1 MNRGDVVIVQFQC
14 QEKRG
19 EKIRPAVVV
28 QSDAENQRLAN
39 TILAMITGNLDDA
52 GQPTTVLVDPGT
64 PDGAGSG
71 LNGPSLVKCYNLA
84 TVRQR
89 RVLQVI
95 GHLSNAVMQQV
106 NQALKAALE
115 LP

>member
-1 MNRGDVVIVQFQC
+1 MNRGDVVIVPFPYQD
-14 QEKRG
+14 KPG

-28 QSDAENQRLAN
+28 QSDAENRRLAN

-64 PDGAGSG
+64 PGGSGSG
-71 LNGPSLVKCYNLA
+71 LHGPSLVKCYNLS

-89 RVLQVI
+89 RVLHVI
-95 GHLSNAVMQQV
+95 GHLSDVVMQQV
-106 NQALKAALE
+106 NDALKRALE

>member
-1 MNRGDVVIVQFQC
+1 M
-14 QEKRG
+14 
-19 EKIRPAVVV
+19 VV
-28 QSDAENQRLAN
+28 QSDAENRRLAN

-52 GQPTTVLVDPGT
+52 GQPATVLIDPRT
-64 PDGAGSG
+64 ADGAGSG
-71 LNGPSLVKCYNLA
+71 LNGPSLVKCCNLA

-89 RVLQVI
+89 RVLHII
-95 GHLSNAVMQQV
+95 GHLSDALMQAV